1 MKILNDMQSAF
12 FRQMIS
18 ALSVTEYFTK
28 IIRIRYNIIV
38 PTFVEQQGIILI
50 VEKLESSK
58 RSIAEL

>member
-1 MKILNDMQSAF
+1 MQSAF